1 MGEFQE
7 KVEELK
13 NTMQHH
19 GFSPSEELD
28 ADPSVIDDVAQEQ
41 PMEEEVHQ
49 KISERSERRS
59 QKKRDTLKH
68 QLDYA
73 RHESKLK
80 DAQNQEL
87 LIRLQ
92 EKERLLSEKQ
102 YQVEEAVNNDHTRYV
117 DSLGLREQSILNEL
131 KVAKEEG
138 DIQKEIEMTQAM
150 AQVVAEKSTYGLY
163 KSQIHNQPRQN
174 DGYQEEIDYSPQH
187 YMTQAPY
194 QEPYQEHDEPEN
206 EHLETWLEKNQWAD
220 PSSANYSQRLR
231 GEVGEFASELDER
244 LKYNGRADM
253 IGTPEYYDALD
264 NLMKDKYSTSQ
275 ERPQQNSGYSGG
287 SMVAPVSRSGSSM
300 SDQYVSRNPNSTRG
314 GMALTREEYAIAR
327 NLQIPM
333 PNGRMRSA
341 AEAIELYKEGKRH
354 NKSNDPL
361 HPNRLTIE

>member
-13 NTMQHH
+13 NTMQHP
-19 GFSPSEELD
+19 GFSPAEELESD
-28 ADPSVIDDVAQEQ
+28 SPVIDDVQQEQ
-41 PMEEEVHQ
+41 PMEEEVHE
-49 KISERSERRS
+49 KRSDRSERRS
-59 QKKRDTLKH
+59 QKKRETLKH
-68 QLDYA
+68 QLNYA
-73 RHESKLK
+73 RHENKLK
-80 DAQNQEL
+80 EAQNQEL

-102 YQVEEAVNNDHTRYV
+102 NQVEEAVNNDHNRYV
-117 DSLGLREQSILNEL
+117 NSLGLREQSILSEL
-131 KVAKEEG
+131 RVAKEEG

-150 AQVVAEKSTYGLY
+150 AQVVAEKSTYDLY
-163 KSQIHNQPRQN
+163 KSQIHNQQRQDN
-174 DGYQEEIDYSPQH
+174 NYEEDNYSTQH
-187 YMTQAPY
+187 YAPQVPY
-194 QEPYQEHDEPEN
+194 QDQEYEEHDSEN
-206 EHLETWLEKNQWAD
+206 EHLDDWLERNPWAD
-220 PSSANYSQRLR
+220 PSSSKYSWRLR
-231 GEVGEFASELDER
+231 GEAQEISSEMDKFLSDS
-244 LKYNGRADM
+244 GRADI
-253 IGTPEYYDALD
+253 IGTPEYFDSLDKLMREKYD
-264 NLMKDKYSTSQ
+264 TSN

-314 GMALTREEYAIAR
+314 GMSLTKEEYAIAR